1 MDIARTNLFLSA
13 LILMLSLLTVSE
25 AGASQKELTAMTT
38 DPAQDQ
44 IREIYL
50 AGGCFWGVQ
59 EYFSR
64 IPGVTET
71 SVGYANGSTAHPD
84 YRSVCSGRTGH
95 AETVHVR
102 YDPKRVSLA
111 TLIRQFFEIIDP
123 TSVDRQGND
132 VGSQYR
138 TGIYYSAPAD
148 EPELAALM
156 AEEQAKHTEPLAVE
170 LMPLHSYWLAE
181 DYHQDYLKKK
191 PGGYCH
197 ISFQSLRNLP
207 SAPEDVKDKAHE
219 YSKGVLSPERYRRPS
234 DAELRQTLSPEAYA
248 VTQQSG
254 TERPFTGQF
263 WNHREAGI
271 YVDIVTGEPL
281 FTSADK
287 FDSGCGWPSFSR
299 PVDRKVLSERLDTSH
314 GMRRI
319 EVRSRVGDSHLGHVF
334 NDGPRELGGLRYCI
348 NSAALRFIPY
358 EQMEKAGYGTLMPLV
373 KPH

>member
-1 MDIARTNLFLSA
+1 MTNIRNHILSA
-13 LILMLSLLTVSE
+13 LLLVLSLLTVSV
-25 AGASQKELTAMTT
+25 AGASAKEPAMETQNTAQTS
-38 DPAQDQ
+38 Q
-44 IREIYL
+44 REIYL

-84 YRSVCSGRTGH
+84 YRSVCSGQTGH
-95 AETVHVR
+95 AETVHIR
-102 YDPKRVSLA
+102 YDPARVSLA

-123 TSVDRQGND
+123 TSVNRQGND

-138 TGIYYSAPAD
+138 SGIYYSDPAD
-148 EPELAALM
+148 RPELAALM
-156 AEEQAKHTEPLAVE
+156 AEAQAKLTQALAVE
-170 LMPLHSYWLAE
+170 LLPLQNYWLAE
-181 DYHQDYLKKK
+181 DYHQNYLKKN

-197 ISFQSLRNLP
+197 ISFQSLKDLP
-207 SAPEDVKDKAHE
+207 PAPSGTQAADGTNTED
-219 YSKGVLSPERYRRPS
+219 VLSPERYRKPS

-254 TERPFTGQF
+254 TERPFTGEF
-263 WNHREAGI
+263 WNHTEAGI

-299 PVDRKVLSERLDTSH
+299 SIAPQVISGRLDTSH
-314 GMRRI
+314 GMKRI

-334 NDGPRELGGLRYCI
+334 DDGPQERGGLRYCI

-358 EQMEKAGYGTLMPLV
+358 DKMEEAGYGALMPLV
-373 KPH
+373 KPR